1 MPSIYVY
8 YDFGS
13 QTIGICP
20 KRGKLYAKAPGPS
33 FHFPGEPT
41 AMRYYALRR
50 SESGILQPASRTGYG
65 ICQAFEPIPG
75 VFGRM
80 SVSFP

>member
-1 MPSIYVY
+1 MADAIYIYVY

-20 KRGKLYAKAPGPS
+20 KRGKLYAKIPGKNRCS
-33 FHFPGEPT
+33 
-41 AMRYYALRR
+41 R
-50 SESGILQPASRTGYG
+50 SESGILQPASRTGHG
-65 ICQAFEPIPG
+65 ICQTFEPIPE

>member
-20 KRGKLYAKAPGPS
+20 KRGKLYAKIPGKNRCS
-33 FHFPGEPT
+33 
-41 AMRYYALRR
+41 R
-50 SESGILQPASRTGYG
+50 SESGILQPASRTGHG
-65 ICQAFEPIPG
+65 IC
-75 VFGRM
+75 
-80 SVSFP
+80 